1 MDISDLQDFA
11 LVARHRG
18 FGAAS
23 RATGRS
29 KATLARRIASLE
41 ESLAVR
47 LFERGQSG
55 LRLTAAGSE
64 LLASTAEP
72 LRDIEAAAEAV
83 STGVGPLRGRLRI
96 SAAVV
101 FAHAHLP
108 AIATAF
114 IQLHPGVELDVVAD
128 DGMVD
133 LVESDFDI
141 VIRANPDPM
150 AQLVGKCI
158 VRTERVAVAAPDHPL
173 PQPSEAWPAVLRSGE
188 RSVAAWQLESDS
200 GLREIRLRPAIRFST
215 LLMIR
220 DAVLHG
226 AGVALLPRTLVEDDL
241 RAGRLTLWGVE
252 AGGSTEI
259 WVLHAS
265 RRLVSAK
272 ATAFLR
278 HLEAHFPGG

>member
-108 AIATAF
+108 AIATGF

-252 AGGSTEI
+252 GGGSTEI